1 MLEGRGCLP
10 RVHDKFENT
19 LKRNRGANSLVPL
32 FLYLA
37 EKRVDRSLRIK
48 SVFSRLIFS
57 RARFTDSDVL
67 SRGLLASRDSIATTH
82 KFCTLNLTVLNRRPV
97 RMTLIHNGG
106 GNIPKHPWV

>member
-1 MLEGRGCLP
+1 MLEGRGRLP

-19 LKRNRGANSLVPL
+19 LKRNREANSFVPL

-37 EKRVDRSLRIK
+37 EKRVDRALRIK

-67 SRGLLASRDSIATTH
+67 SRGLLA
-82 KFCTLNLTVLNRRPV
+82 KVLPAKRCLSLHIETASLAPHLKRKNQHIV
-97 RMTLIHNGG
+97 I
-106 GNIPKHPWV
+106 